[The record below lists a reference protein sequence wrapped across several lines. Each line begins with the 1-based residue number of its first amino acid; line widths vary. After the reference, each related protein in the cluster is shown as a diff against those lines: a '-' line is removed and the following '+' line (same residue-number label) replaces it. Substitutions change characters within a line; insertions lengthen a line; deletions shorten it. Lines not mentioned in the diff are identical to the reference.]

1 MLSINEQVSND
12 VMQLAMGPLMPVK
25 RFGAYCINGYKF
37 HTSKYEAKRATQNNG
52 VVATFT
58 QPCFSSY
65 RDVNPT
71 QGLLC
76 YYGQLEDI
84 IEISYGNEREVN
96 FVMFDVRW
104 CKSSPNKDRY
114 GFQTVNLANK
124 IYDDERF
131 MFASQAQQCFYVKD
145 PNVNDTWVV
154 LRKPPWATFEGILLD
169 STTDEDME
177 TEDPAILKETC
188 EDYPHE
194 QNVELS
200 DTVSIREDA
209 PSV

>member
-25 RFGAYCINGYKF
+25 RFGAYCINGNKF

-71 QGLLC
+71 QGQLC

-84 IEISYGNEREVN
+84 IEISYGNDIELN
-96 FVMFDVRW
+96 FVMFDVWW
-104 CKSSPNKDRY
+104 CKSYPTKDRY
-114 GFQTVNLANK
+114 GFQTINLAHN
-124 IYDDERF
+124 IYADE
-131 MFASQAQQCFYVKD
+131 
-145 PNVNDTWVV
+145 
-154 LRKPPWATFEGILLD
+154 
-169 STTDEDME
+169 
-177 TEDPAILKETC
+177 
-188 EDYPHE
+188 
-194 QNVELS
+194 
-200 DTVSIREDA
+200 
-209 PSV
+209 